1 MQGLV
6 TFLRMTSSAVP
17 PSFNTTSLSGIGG
30 PWDLVAED
38 FNNDFKLEV
47 VVLEE
52 KTNTVRLFYGVRTR
66 DMLTA
71 SFQTEERLTLAY
83 LVCCCLP

>member
-6 TFLRMTSSAVP
+6 TFLRMTSSA
-17 PSFNTTSLSGIGG
+17 SFDTSSFSGIGG

-47 VVLEE
+47 VVLEKE
-52 KTNTVRLFYGVRTR
+52 TNTVGLFYGVRTR